1 MSEPSKPNRRDR
13 TRPVELIVLAAV
25 FGVFSGLVVGLAT
38 REWILAAIFFGV
50 VFIVSLVVLA
60 MLMLA
65 ASPPP
70 EDDEPGPDDAGSA
83 DAGPA
88 DTKPRGH

>member
-1 MSEPSKPNRRDR
+1 MNDKQATPNRRDR

-60 MLMLA
+60 MLVLA
-65 ASPPP
+65 ASPAPP
-70 EDDEPGPDDAGSA
+70 EDEQHDP
-83 DAGPA
+83 DAGPEA
-88 DTKPRGH
+88 RRGH